1 MKTAEDWNG
10 NNFPFRVVAP
20 FFFLW
25 IWPFTIKPLSGDE
38 VWWNLTALHYHY
50 ETQPIPNTVAWF
62 FHQFPGIFHKASV
75 GVMFAVE
82 LLVPFLI
89 FFPRRLRILSFW
101 IIPGFMFLIIL
112 TGNYTFFNW
121 LTLLLCLLLLDD
133 QCLPW
138 WLRWKHRKTA
148 SDNTQVIAQ

>member
-20 FFFLW
+20 FFFSW

-62 FHQFPGIFHKASV
+62 FH
-75 GVMFAVE
+75 
-82 LLVPFLI
+82 
-89 FFPRRLRILSFW
+89 
-101 IIPGFMFLIIL
+101 
-112 TGNYTFFNW
+112 
-121 LTLLLCLLLLDD
+121 
-133 QCLPW
+133 
-138 WLRWKHRKTA
+138 
-148 SDNTQVIAQ
+148 